1 MKKTLPLLL
10 CLALA
15 LALLLGSAASAAV
28 AVGDPAPDFRLKDL
42 DGQEVALS
50 SLRGKVVVIEWM
62 NPNCPFIVRHAKE
75 GTMTGIVKSHP
86 EIAFLAINSTNP
98 GHKDY
103 LEPAAHAAFNREHG
117 IEYPV
122 LYDPTGE
129 GGKAYGAKTTPHM
142 FVIDGEGIVRYN
154 GAIDDAPNGGA
165 KVNYVKQA
173 LAAHAAARPV
183 EPATTKPYGCTVKY

>member
-1 MKKTLPLLL
+1 
-10 CLALA
+10 
-15 LALLLGSAASAAV
+15 
-28 AVGDPAPDFRLKDL
+28 
-42 DGQEVALS
+42 
-50 SLRGKVVVIEWM
+50 
-62 NPNCPFIVRHAKE
+62 
-75 GTMTGIVKSHP
+75 
-86 EIAFLAINSTNP
+86 
-98 GHKDY
+98 
-103 LEPAAHAAFNREHG
+103 G